1 VNADVKWFFTS
12 SVTGLKWTLYDEER
26 IRKRFRPRFSLN
38 MSVPLLYGLDMSN
51 VQLNDTGNYTCI
63 DDVGQG
69 DEHIHN
75 LIVQGKWK
83 PQ

>member
-1 VNADVKWFFTS
+1 
-12 SVTGLKWTLYDEER
+12 
-26 IRKRFRPRFSLN
+26 